1 MAKAKTNSTTSK
13 GRRGKAQPSFA
24 RTRII
29 SIVSNKGGVGK
40 TTLSVN
46 LAAAAEI
53 AGLRTAIID
62 LDPQSSA
69 ELWKDVRGEKGPSV
83 YGVKWGR
90 LKEAVK
96 AAEADGFDLVIIDTP
111 PKIEDAITP
120 AAKLADFC
128 LIPVVPSA
136 PDLQA
141 IGATMALFDR
151 FNVQAAVVLNACPN
165 SAGLKAGARA
175 VVQKAYDFPLCPIE
189 IGRRVDFVHAHAEGK
204 GVVEFAPAGKAADEI
219 VSLFEWTLKVLAGLD
234 KGRTI
239 DKEAA

>member
-1 MAKAKTNSTTSK
+1 MAAKKTTKPKPKRSKA
-13 GRRGKAQPSFA
+13 APSFA
-24 RTRII
+24 QMRII

-40 TTLSVN
+40 TTLTVN

-53 AGLRTAIID
+53 AGLKTAIID

-69 ELWKDVRGEKGPSV
+69 ELWKDVRGEKGPAV

-96 AAEADGFDLVIIDTP
+96 AAEADGYDLVFIDTP

-151 FNVQAAVVLNACPN
+151 FNVQAVVVLNACPN
-165 SAGLKAGARA
+165 SEGLKAGARA
-175 VVQKAYDFPLCPIE
+175 VVRKAYDFPLCPVE

-219 VSLFEWTLKVLAGLD
+219 VSLFEWTLQALAALD
-234 KGRTI
+234 KGRTLA
-239 DKEAA
+239 KEAA